1 MYPKRELPFLTIR
14 SSPWNEVSMSL
25 GGNAKK
31 GIAAEHEEQY
41 IKWISLK
48 PLRSALF
55 PQMNVIAVSEWY
67 LYFSADIYPSVAVG
81 KGLILLCHL
90 ISGNH
95 FSSVSMTFLSSVI
108 LERDLLCLWTA
119 FCSEE
124 WGYNCNV
131 GRANWTCSGLSC
143 LIFPC
148 CFFFLCPLQLALLTG
163 TFQPI
168 KSWPASGLICF

>member
-1 MYPKRELPFLTIR
+1 MKSARALEAMQRKEQLQSVGSSTLNRSVWNLQGRCCFLR
-14 SSPWNEVSMSL
+14 RMPYLCLNGAS
-25 GGNAKK
+25 
-31 GIAAEHEEQY
+31 
-41 IKWISLK
+41 ISQLI
-48 PLRSALF
+48 F
-55 PQMNVIAVSEWY
+55 YQ
-67 LYFSADIYPSVAVG
+67 SVAVG

-95 FSSVSMTFLSSVI
+95 FGSVSMTFLRSVR

-131 GRANWTCSGLSC
+131 GRTNWTCSGLSC

-148 CFFFLCPLQLALLTG
+148 CFFFLCPLQLALMTG
-163 TFQPI
+163 TFQLI
-168 KSWPASGLICF
+168 KSWLALGLICS